1 MGLERK
7 ITNDIKLAMLAKNR
21 EKLEVC
27 RSIKS
32 AIILSKTEKGIGEIS
47 DQKGIDILQKLLK
60 QRQESEKIFLE
71 QGRQDLANKER
82 IQANIISL
90 YLPKPYSTSELE
102 SLVDSV
108 MLDNNIDSMVDMGK
122 LISETLK
129 ISQGR
134 ATGKSISEIVKKKL
148 S

>member
-1 MGLERK
+1 MGLELK

-21 EKLEVC
+21 DKLEVC
-27 RSIKS
+27 RSIKA
-32 AIILSKTEKGIGEIS
+32 AIILSKTERGTDEIS
-47 DQKGIDILQKLLK
+47 DKKGIDILQKLLK
-60 QRQESEKIFLE
+60 QRQYSEKIFLE
-71 QGRQDLANKER
+71 QGRQDLANNER

-90 YLPKPYSTSELE
+90 YLPNPFSIDELE
-102 SLVDSV
+102 SLVDSI
-108 MLDNNIDSMVDMGK
+108 MLDNNINSMSDMGK

-129 ISQGR
+129 FSQGR